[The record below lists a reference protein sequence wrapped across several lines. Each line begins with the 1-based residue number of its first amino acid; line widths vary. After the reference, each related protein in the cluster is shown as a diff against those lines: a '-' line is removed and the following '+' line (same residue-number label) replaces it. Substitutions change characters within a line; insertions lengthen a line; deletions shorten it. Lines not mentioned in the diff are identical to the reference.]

1 MKALNTSELRTQKVT
16 VINFMLRAFYHNK
29 RKIGAEVYILV
40 PRECSVTT
48 QMKSHKNVLGLWL
61 KKKGKENPT
70 SGKSNKALNLNRGVS
85 SSRNCFY
92 NRGKTGTIRVQ

>member
-1 MKALNTSELRTQKVT
+1 MKALNTSELRTQKVM

-48 QMKSHKNVLGLWL
+48 QMKSHKNVLSLWL
-61 KKKGKENPT
+61 KKKEKKIPLLGSQT
-70 SGKSNKALNLNRGVS
+70 RH
-85 SSRNCFY
+85 
-92 NRGKTGTIRVQ
+92 